1 MRYILNNAGEVGTFE
16 PMAQDRLRY
25 TWFDYDPGPTYSAG
39 TFDLNRDY
47 PRLFTKGFLQAPSN
61 PDLSD
66 FKRRGGKL
74 ITYQGLNDLLNAEPL
89 IDYVNKV
96 ERIVGGADEADDFMR
111 MYLVPGMNHCG
122 GGPGVD
128 TFDWISEIQAWVED
142 GDAPGPVMGYRRE
155 GGRSLPGAGAWPL
168 DPDTIVKTRPV
179 YNYPDSARY
188 SGRGDEND
196 AANFEP
202 KPMSY

>member
-1 MRYILNNAGEVGTFE
+1 M
-16 PMAQDRLRY
+16 
-25 TWFDYDPGPTYSAG
+25 
-39 TFDLNRDY
+39 
-47 PRLFTKGFLQAPSN
+47 FTKGFLQAPNN

-122 GGPGVD
+122 GGPGVEMAVGHAEAVPAKVQQHRAQQQ
-128 TFDWISEIQAWVED
+128 IEERA
-142 GDAPGPVMGYRRE
+142 APTTAPPRF
-155 GGRSLPGAGAWPL
+155 LP
-168 DPDTIVKTRPV
+168 
-179 YNYPDSARY
+179 
-188 SGRGDEND
+188 SGTSGTKWYQY
-196 AANFEP
+196 AACIP
-202 KPMSY
+202 G